1 MHWFSFSIICFT
13 DAVKDDEIEDWAA
26 KKIQSSFKLY
36 KHQKTLSKDL
46 SIDGDV
52 AAAAASADNEKTNW
66 NELQAKV

>member
-1 MHWFSFSIICFT
+1 LVLTFHFCFT

-46 SIDGDV
+46 SIDGGE
-52 AAAAASADNEKTNW
+52 AATAAAASADADKTN
-66 NELQAKV
+66 